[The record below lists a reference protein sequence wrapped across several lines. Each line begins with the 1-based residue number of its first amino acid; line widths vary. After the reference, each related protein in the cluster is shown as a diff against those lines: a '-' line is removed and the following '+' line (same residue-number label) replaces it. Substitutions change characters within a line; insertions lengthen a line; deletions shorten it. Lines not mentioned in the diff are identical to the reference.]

1 MSKYI
6 EVEELEN
13 LVQHENDECKEEL
26 ATANYESTR
35 GLFYIMSAAN
45 RVVTIAKNMPSI
57 EIVRCKDCHFYDRN
71 NNGGLKKHGLCEIYK
86 GFKTDDG
93 FCDLAEWREDE

>member
-13 LVQHENDECKEEL
+13 LVQHEIDDCKEDLARGGDEL
-26 ATANYESTR
+26 TR
-35 GLFYIMSAAN
+35 GLFYTMAGAN
-45 RVVTIAKNMPSI
+45 RVVTIAKDMPSI
-57 EIVRCKDCHFYDRN
+57 EIIKCKDCHFYDN
-71 NNGGLKKHGLCEIYK
+71 QNNGGLKKHGFCEIYK

-93 FCDLAEWREDE
+93 FCDLGEREETE